1 MAENSI
7 YNDSLADDRDK
18 FIDDIFI
25 RTTDVDL
32 DNPDEILETPGLV
45 INLDEVNNASIARST
60 DIIEHLS
67 GYYFDPKYVRE
78 HPYIKNKISQEM
90 DNIRRLLKMLTINE
104 KAQDT
109 LIQSIT
115 CNFGKSALYSA
126 LTSLQSSTLSIQ
138 TQLEKSVSNIEEIF
152 RKMQDECKETFDSKE
167 KESLDDG
174 SIVSRGSRDFLKELQ
189 AKIYGA
195 PKKEFVDT
203 ETGEIK
209 SDDVEG
215 ATPIE
220 QIIGQL

>member
-1 MAENSI
+1 
-7 YNDSLADDRDK
+7 
-18 FIDDIFI
+18 
-25 RTTDVDL
+25 
-32 DNPDEILETPGLV
+32 
-45 INLDEVNNASIARST
+45 
-60 DIIEHLS
+60 
-67 GYYFDPKYVRE
+67 
-78 HPYIKNKISQEM
+78 M

-195 PKKEFVDT
+195 PKQEFVDT

-209 SDDVEG
+209 TDDVEG